1 MRILKIYLQVFE
13 HLMKLIIYYQRP
25 LTKENLNQKEEIEYT
40 FSTHNA
46 VELQMYHMSEGQGK
60 K

>member
-1 MRILKIYLQVFE
+1 MSILKIYLQVFK
-13 HLMKLIIYYQRP
+13 HMMKLIIHYQRL

-40 FSTHNA
+40 TFSAHNA
-46 VELQMYHMSEGQGK
+46 VELQMSEGQGK